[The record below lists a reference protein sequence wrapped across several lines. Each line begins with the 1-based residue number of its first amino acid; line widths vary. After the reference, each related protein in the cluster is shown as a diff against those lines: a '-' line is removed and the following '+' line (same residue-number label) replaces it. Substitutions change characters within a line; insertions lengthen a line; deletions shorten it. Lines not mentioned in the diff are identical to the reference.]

1 MLRLSKTLP
10 APARADFGGGAF
22 AMVRPASS
30 VDYERARQQAGAM
43 AAAIATTDE
52 ALALFSQ
59 VSGRPPAD
67 VPTAEDVI
75 ASAHSLALM
84 FLAAECI
91 TEIRGVAVGDEVM
104 TAPLTPDQTAL
115 LVRDVQIATALEER
129 IFARIALE
137 ADEGNGSPPS
147 RGGAPG
153 ADGTIAGDAGHRTS
167 LAPAGFPV
175 ATASA
180 ALRSDIIH

>member
-1 MLRLSKTLP
+1 MLRLSKSP
-10 APARADFGGGAF
+10 PGPARAEFGGGAF
-22 AMVRPASS
+22 AMVRPATS

-84 FLAAECI
+84 FLAVECI
-91 TEIRGVAVGDEVM
+91 TEIHGVAVGEEVM
-104 TAPLTPDQTAL
+104 TAPLRPDQTAL
-115 LVRDVQIATALEER
+115 LVRDVQIANALEER

-153 ADGTIAGDAGHRTS
+153 ADGTIAGDAGSLTS
-167 LAPAGFPV
+167 LAPAALP
-175 ATASA
+175 AKTESA
-180 ALRSDIIH
+180 APSPGTIH